1 MREAQKRT
9 RQAPRASVRRSIQSG
24 SARPD
29 LDLRDPRILAEIR
42 RESAILSQHPE
53 NAAIDEWIEAVYDWS
68 AWK

>member
-1 MREAQKRT
+1 
-9 RQAPRASVRRSIQSG
+9 VRRSSQSG
-24 SARPD
+24 SPRPD
-29 LDLRDPRILAEIR
+29 LDLHDPRILAEIR